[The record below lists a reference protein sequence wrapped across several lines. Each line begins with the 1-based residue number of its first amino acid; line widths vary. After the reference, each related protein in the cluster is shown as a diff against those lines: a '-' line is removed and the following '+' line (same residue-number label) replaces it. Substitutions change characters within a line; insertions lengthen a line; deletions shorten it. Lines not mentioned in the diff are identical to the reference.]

1 MEERFWSKVNKTD
14 TCWLWTGNIDI
25 QGYGRI
31 GIDYKM
37 KKAHQVSWLLAGNNI
52 PEGLLIRHRCRSRNC
67 VNPEHLETGTN
78 AENMADKVRDA
89 SVKGV
94 NNPRSKLTEAQVLD
108 IRARATEYQDDLAK
122 EFGVKQAHISS
133 IILRKSWKH
142 I

>member
-1 MEERFWSKVNKTD
+1 MEERFWSKVNKTE
-14 TCWLWTGNIDI
+14 TCWLWTGNIHK
-25 QGYGRI
+25 GYGRI

-37 KKAHQVSWLLAGNNI
+37 KKAHQVSWLLSGNTI
-52 PEGLLIRHRCRSRNC
+52 PEGYVIRHKCRNRNC
-67 VNPEHLETGTN
+67 VNPEHLETGTP
-78 AENMADKVRDA
+78 AENCADKLRD
-89 SVKGV
+89 GTQ
-94 NNPRSKLTEAQVLD
+94 PRGENAGKAKLTEAQVLD